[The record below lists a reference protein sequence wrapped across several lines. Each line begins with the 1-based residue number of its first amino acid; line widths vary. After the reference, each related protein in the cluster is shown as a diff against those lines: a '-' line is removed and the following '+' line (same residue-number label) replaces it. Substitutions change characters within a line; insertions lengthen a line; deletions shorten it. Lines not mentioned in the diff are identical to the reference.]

1 MGGLTDLLNG
11 AFGVADEVLEP
22 GAAIYV
28 FHPAGPLSVT
38 FGAQFVSVGWSLR
51 QTLVWLKDS
60 IVLGRSDYH
69 YRHEPILF
77 GYKPGKGRRGRGAA
91 GWYGG
96 NDASSVL
103 EFPRPKASQDHPT
116 MKPVTLLEALLRNS
130 TQRGDVVFDP
140 FLGSGS
146 TLIASERLGRR
157 CIGIDVDPIYVQVAI
172 ERWQKFSG
180 RTAVLEARG

>member
-1 MGGLTDLLNG
+1 
-11 AFGVADEVLEP
+11 
-22 GAAIYV
+22 
-28 FHPAGPLSVT
+28 
-38 FGAQFVSVGWSLR
+38 
-51 QTLVWLKDS
+51 
-60 IVLGRSDYH
+60 
-69 YRHEPILF
+69 
-77 GYKPGKGRRGRGAA
+77 
-91 GWYGG
+91 
-96 NDASSVL
+96 
-103 EFPRPKASQDHPT
+103 